1 MAATTIQ
8 KSKNSIN
15 QRRLRKLMKNKLAM
29 FGLILTLVIVL
40 MCMCAPLL
48 TDYDPTYMDMSLRYA
63 EPSAE
68 HPFGCDQ
75 GGRDVFARILYGG
88 RISILIGL
96 ACALAA
102 NVLGAMLGCVAGYM
116 GNKADQ
122 VIMFIGEIVACF
134 PSTMLVLI
142 VQGFSGQGVGIMM
155 GVFILTGWVSTMRL
169 TRSQILSVKQETFVE
184 SCRANGIGKVSI
196 MFKHLLPNVMG
207 PFIVNIT
214 MNVGGYVLSEA
225 GLSFLGLGVPKGIPT
240 WGNMLEAARSVTT
253 MTDYPALWIVPGVAI
268 SLFVLGVNFFG
279 DGLRDA
285 LDVSD

>member
-1 MAATTIQ
+1 MKVRTIQ
-8 KSKNSIN
+8 KSKNSVT
-15 QRRLRKLMKNKLAM
+15 QRRMRKLMKNKLAM
-29 FGLILTLVIVL
+29 FGLILTLVIIL

-48 TDYDPTYMDMSLRYA
+48 TDCDPTYMDISLRYA
-63 EPSAE
+63 DPSAE

-96 ACALAA
+96 ACAVAG
-102 NVLGAMLGCVAGYM
+102 NVLGAMLGCMAGYM
-116 GNKADQ
+116 GSKVDR
-122 VIMFIGEIVACF
+122 VIMFVGEIIACF
-134 PSTMLVLI
+134 PSAMLVLI
-142 VQGFSGQGVGIMM
+142 IQGFSGQGVGVMM
-155 GVFILTGWVSTMRL
+155 AVFILTGWFSTMRL
-169 TRSQILSVKQETFVE
+169 TRSQILSLKQETFVE
-184 SCRANGIGKVSI
+184 SCRANGISKASI

-240 WGNMLEAARSVTT
+240 WGNMLEAARSVST
-253 MTDYPALWIVPGVAI
+253 MTDYPWLWIIPGIAI

>member
-1 MAATTIQ
+1 MKVSAVQ
-8 KSKNSIN
+8 KSNNSISM
-15 QRRLRKLMKNKLAM
+15 RRVRKLVRNKLAA
-29 FGLILTLVIVL
+29 FGLIMAAVVTLL
-40 MCMCAPLL
+40 CMCAPLL
-48 TDYDPTYMDMSLRYA
+48 TDCDPTFMDVSLRYA
-63 EPSAE
+63 SPSAE
-68 HPFGCDQ
+68 HLLGCDQ
-75 GGRDVFARILYGG
+75 GGRDVWARILYGG

-96 ACALAA
+96 ACSIGG
-102 NVLGAMLGCVAGYM
+102 NVLGAILGCMAGYL
-116 GNKADQ
+116 GEKVDR
-122 VIMFIGEIVACF
+122 VIMFIGEIIACF

-142 VQGFSGQGVGIMM
+142 VQGFSGQGVGTMIA
-155 GVFILTGWVSTMRL
+155 VFVFTGWFSTMRL
-169 TRSQILSVKQETFVE
+169 TRSQILSLRQETFVE
-184 SCRANGIGKVSI
+184 SCRANGISKSSI

-240 WGNMLEAARSVTT
+240 WGNMLEAARSVGG
-253 MTDYPALWIVPGVAI
+253 MIMYPWLWIVPGVAI